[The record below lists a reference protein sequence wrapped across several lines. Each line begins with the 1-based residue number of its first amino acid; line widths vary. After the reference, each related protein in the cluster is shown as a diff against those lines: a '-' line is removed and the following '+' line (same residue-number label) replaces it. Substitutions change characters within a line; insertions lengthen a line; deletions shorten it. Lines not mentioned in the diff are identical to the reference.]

1 MVRGISSGRCAGAWL
16 AADRYL
22 EKDSGV
28 SVEVTD
34 VGGHVDQQMD
44 AFAECQAG
52 RRTCPTEEYRKLASL
67 KVEAADDRVTLAL
80 EAKPDETFD
89 TAEIARCLDYTT
101 AKVADAPPHA

>member
-1 MVRGISSGRCAGAWL
+1 MAEYHIT
-16 AADRYL
+16 

-34 VGGHVDQQMD
+34 VGGHVDGLMD

-52 RRTCPTEEYRKLASL
+52 RCTCPTEEYRKLASL
-67 KVEAADDRVTLAL
+67 EVGAADDRVTLAL
-80 EAKPDETFD
+80 EAKPGETFD

-101 AKVADAPPHA
+101 TKVTDVPPHA